1 MFISDSEKYA
11 FLACN
16 NTAYTGS
23 FLYSLDIEKEKFT
36 VMQKILANNFL
47 EVRFQYDEY
56 LFALTDSKLL
66 FFIQTTNDD
75 NYAYINPFE
84 GQLFTP
90 VDFDVHCKGSTCYII
105 LLNSN
110 FKIKSITFDPKKRTV
125 TDTAVFDFSQ
135 TSEFTD
141 FGMSDT
147 TTWLYLTIYKCT
159 DPTKC

>member
-1 MFISDSEKYA
+1 MKDERLVNTIILKDVADNKLNCYRMFISDSEKYA

-66 FFIQTTNDD
+66 FFIQTTSKRG
-75 NYAYINPFE
+75 NYEIFFQKL
-84 GQLFTP
+84 GF
-90 VDFDVHCKGSTCYII
+90 
-105 LLNSN
+105 
-110 FKIKSITFDPKKRTV
+110 
-125 TDTAVFDFSQ
+125 
-135 TSEFTD
+135 
-141 FGMSDT
+141 
-147 TTWLYLTIYKCT
+147 
-159 DPTKC
+159 